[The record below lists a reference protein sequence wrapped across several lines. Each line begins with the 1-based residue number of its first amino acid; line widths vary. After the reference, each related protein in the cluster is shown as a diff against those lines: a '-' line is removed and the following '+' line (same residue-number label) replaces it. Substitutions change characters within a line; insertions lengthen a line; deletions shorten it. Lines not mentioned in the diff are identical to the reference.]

1 MLSVMNG
8 LSGKGLR
15 GRGRAL
21 QPTFITAAYKST
33 DIKIISTEFG
43 AEIPKKVTK
52 KFLRDL
58 VSTLKSPLSTLRKLS
73 DFLKVICTVLAY
85 GADII
90 SGKLLALVNITADFT
105 AVALLFG
112 LRLGL
117 GLDVFLVVCVGKGL
131 GI

>member
-1 MLSVMNG
+1 M
-8 LSGKGLR
+8 
-15 GRGRAL
+15 
-21 QPTFITAAYKST
+21 
-33 DIKIISTEFG
+33 
-43 AEIPKKVTK
+43 
-52 KFLRDL
+52 
-58 VSTLKSPLSTLRKLS
+58 
-73 DFLKVICTVLAY
+73 LAY